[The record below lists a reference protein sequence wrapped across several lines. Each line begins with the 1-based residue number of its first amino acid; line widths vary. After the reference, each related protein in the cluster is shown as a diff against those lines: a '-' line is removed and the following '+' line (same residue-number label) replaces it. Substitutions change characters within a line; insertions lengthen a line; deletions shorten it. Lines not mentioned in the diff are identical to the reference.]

1 MGRTCLAG
9 YESRGGEMNSLNVDN
24 TAMKLFVLMNEWEV
38 SGWGRI
44 HKVWKISVKVS
55 NFRYIWKSQADSVR
69 VKYFGFEEVK
79 VSKSWKICKHIL

>member
-1 MGRTCLAG
+1 MGRTCSAG

-44 HKVWKISVKVS
+44 HTI
-55 NFRYIWKSQADSVR
+55 Q
-69 VKYFGFEEVK
+69 
-79 VSKSWKICKHIL
+79 